1 MGDFSVL
8 DAADYLDKEEN
19 QLFWFVL
26 LITIVVTLI
35 IFLNFIVAEASASY
49 TEVSKQLDNYI
60 QQ

>member
-8 DAADYLDKEEN
+8 DAAGYLDKEEN